1 MGGYAQGPE
10 SLIQYQDI
18 SSEGPGG
25 LHFVYQT
32 EELLIPQEHESEM
45 MRIPGPGEPGF
56 RCVEEENLFP
66 GRKPL
71 NSGRNYRKSGD
82 RSTK

>member
-10 SLIQYQDI
+10 SLIQYQDM

-32 EELLIPQEHESEM
+32 EEPLIPQEHESGM

-56 RCVEEENLFP
+56 RCVEEENLIP
-66 GRKPL
+66 EESRESDATKEDRE
-71 NSGRNYRKSGD
+71 RN
-82 RSTK
+82 TK